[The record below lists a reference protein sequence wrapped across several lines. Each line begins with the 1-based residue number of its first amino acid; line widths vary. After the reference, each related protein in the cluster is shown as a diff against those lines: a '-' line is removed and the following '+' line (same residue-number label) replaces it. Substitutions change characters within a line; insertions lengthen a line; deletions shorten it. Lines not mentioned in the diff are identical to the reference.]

1 MQIIFACQVMGQ
13 DGNIVQFKIKK
24 HTALKKLMSTYC
36 ERAGL
41 ALQVI
46 FMLPSFLMCSNS
58 FLFARLFGSHLMEP
72 ASMKVT
78 LRRALTWRY
87 ISRIAPGFGT
97 YTPQDG
103 DTIEVFQQQSGGSWG
118 GREGS
123 ACCYLFE

>member
-1 MQIIFACQVMGQ
+1 
-13 DGNIVQFKIKK
+13 
-24 HTALKKLMSTYC
+24 
-36 ERAGL
+36 
-41 ALQVI
+41 
-46 FMLPSFLMCSNS
+46 
-58 FLFARLFGSHLMEP
+58 
-72 ASMKVT
+72 MKVT

-103 DTIEVFQQQSGGSWG
+103 DTIEVFQQQSGGSRG